1 MGITSKAISYTN
13 PIFHIRTL
21 KLESFVWNIIIRSNV
36 QNVSPARRHSPISV
50 YVRMRH
56 HRCRPDFHT
65 FPFLLPSFDNPIHLP
80 LGQRTHA
87 QILLFGLDKDPFV
100 RTSLVNMY
108 SSCGDLG
115 SARRVFDESV
125 SKDLPAWNSV
135 VNAYAKAG
143 LIDVA
148 RKLFDEM
155 PERNVIS
162 WSCLINGY
170 VMCGRNREAVDL
182 FREMQSPKTNE
193 AFVRPNE
200 FTMSTLLAACG
211 RLGALEQGKWVH
223 AYIDKYKVEIDI
235 VLGTA
240 LIDMYAKCGSL
251 ERAKQV
257 FNVLGAK
264 KDVRAYSA
272 MICCLA
278 MYGLTEECFE
288 LFSEMTTSS
297 NINPNSVTFVGVLG
311 ACVHRGLINEGESY
325 FAMMIEKF
333 GITPSIQHYGCM
345 VDLYGRAGLI
355 EEAESF
361 IASMPMEPDALIW
374 GSLLSGSRMLG
385 DIKTCEAALNRL
397 IELEPMNSGAYVLLS
412 NVYAKTGRW
421 IEVKRIRHEME
432 AIQNYFPL

>member
-1 MGITSKAISYTN
+1 MSKAISYTN
-13 PIFHIRTL
+13 PIFQIRHL
-21 KLESFVWNIIIRSNV
+21 KLESFVWNIIIRA
-36 QNVSPARRHSPISV
+36 NVSPPRQHSPISV
-50 YVRMRH
+50 YLRMRQ
-56 HRCRPDFHT
+56 HRVRPDFHT
-65 FPFLLPSFDNPIHLP
+65 FPFLLPSFDNPTHLP
-80 LGQRTHA
+80 LGRRTHA

-100 RTSLVNMY
+100 RTSLLNMY
-108 SSCGDLG
+108 SSCGDLS
-115 SARRVFDESV
+115 SALRVFDESV
-125 SKDLPAWNSV
+125 SRDLPAWNSL

-143 LIDVA
+143 LIDDA
-148 RKLFDEM
+148 QKLFDEM
-155 PERNVIS
+155 PQRNVIS

-170 VMCGRNREAVDL
+170 VMCGKYKEALDL
-182 FREMQSPKTNE
+182 FREMQLPKPKE

-200 FTMSTLLAACG
+200 FTMSTVLSACG
-211 RLGALEQGKWVH
+211 RLGAIEQGKWVH
-223 AYIDKYKVEIDI
+223 AYIDKYLVEIDI

-251 ERAKQV
+251 ERAKRV
-257 FNVLGAK
+257 FSALGFK
-264 KDVRAYSA
+264 KDVKAYSA

-278 MYGLTEECFE
+278 MYGLSEECFQ
-288 LFSEMTTSS
+288 LFSEMTTSN

-311 ACVHRGLINEGESY
+311 ACVHRGLINEGKSY
-325 FAMMIEKF
+325 FTMMIEKY

-361 IASMPMEPDALIW
+361 IASMPMEPDVLIW

-385 DIKTCEAALNRL
+385 DSKTCEAALKRL

-432 AIQNYFPL
+432 AI